1 MNDFDYVKEQLKA
14 VIDRISDFEKAA
26 NRKPGEVRLIA
37 VSKTFPAAAVQAALE
52 AGQLR
57 FGENKVQ
64 ELEEK
69 APVLP
74 PDIEWHLIGHL
85 QSNKAL
91 KAVTLASCIHSVDSI
106 KLLNRLDRLAAE
118 NNKKPG
124 ILLEINVSCEES
136 KFGITDEKE
145 VMLLAQEAV
154 KAGNLSFKGLMT
166 MAPFDADEHTL
177 RSVFSGL
184 RNLRDRIEKE
194 FGVKLPELS
203 MGMSSDYEAAIKE
216 GATLVRIGTAIFG
229 RRTYA

>member
-1 MNDFDYVKEQLKA
+1 MNEFDYVKEQLGA
-14 VIDRISDFEKAA
+14 VKEKISAFEKAA
-26 NRKPGEVRLIA
+26 GRKSGDVRLIA
-37 VSKTFPAAAVQAALE
+37 VSKTFPAAAVKSAFE
-52 AGQLR
+52 AGQLM

-69 APVLP
+69 VPVLP
-74 PDIEWHLIGHL
+74 QEIEWHLIGHL

-91 KAVTLASCIHSVDSI
+91 KAVTLASCIHSVDSV
-106 KLLNRLDRLAAE
+106 KLLNRLDRLAGE
-118 NNKKPG
+118 NNRKPG
-124 ILLEINVSCEES
+124 ILLEINISSEES

-145 VMLLAQEAV
+145 VMLLAEEAV

-166 MAPFDADEHTL
+166 MAPLDADEHTL

-184 RNLRDRIEKE
+184 RNLRDGIEKE

-229 RRTYA
+229 RRNYA